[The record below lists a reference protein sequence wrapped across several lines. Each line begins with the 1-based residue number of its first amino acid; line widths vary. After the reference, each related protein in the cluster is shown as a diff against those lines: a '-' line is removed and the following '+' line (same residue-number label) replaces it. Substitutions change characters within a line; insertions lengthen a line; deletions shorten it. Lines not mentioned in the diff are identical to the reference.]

1 MSAEW
6 WDNFKGRCI
15 GLGEQ
20 WQRLFMR
27 DWTLNDQNRRRM
39 KNRIVIATAII
50 IAYGV
55 FAQEPIKVDLS
66 KMVGSPVAMTAT
78 PLTNLLLLYPEAT
91 NTIRVDATN
100 SMMSATN
107 IWISSL
113 IGVGHTNSLYMHGVG
128 LVPMTNRWALAWNID
143 NVIKDIRKEG
153 SMPELVK
160 KLVKAGDVC
169 EVIGHKWKDGCG
181 MEGCLN
187 FHTVPERYC
196 VICGK
201 IQTKEASEWK

>member
-1 MSAEW
+1 MYE
-6 WDNFKGRCI
+6 
-15 GLGEQ
+15 
-20 WQRLFMR
+20 
-27 DWTLNDQNRRRM
+27 
-39 KNRIVIATAII
+39 NRIVIATAII

-66 KMVGSPVAMTAT
+66 KMVGSPVAMAAT
-78 PLTNLLLLYPEAT
+78 PATNLLLLYPEAK

-100 SMMSATN
+100 SMMGETN
-107 IWISSL
+107 IRLSSL
-113 IGVGHTNSLYMHGVG
+113 IGVGHTNSMAASK
-128 LVPMTNRWALAWNID
+128 MTNQWALAWNID
-143 NVIKDIRKEG
+143 NVIRDIRKEG

-169 EVIGHKWKDGCG
+169 EVIGHKWKDGCAT
-181 MEGCLN
+181 EGCLN

>member
-1 MSAEW
+1 
-6 WDNFKGRCI
+6 
-15 GLGEQ
+15 
-20 WQRLFMR
+20 
-27 DWTLNDQNRRRM
+27 M
-39 KNRIVIATAII
+39 KKLVIFVVSII
-50 IAYGV
+50 IACFT

-66 KMVGSPVAMTAT
+66 KMVGSPVTMTAT

-91 NTIRVDATN
+91 NTILVDATN

-107 IWISSL
+107 IWLSSL
-113 IGVGHTNSLYMHGVG
+113 IGVGHTNSIYINGMAASK
-128 LVPMTNRWALAWNID
+128 MNNRWAWAWNID

-153 SMPELVK
+153 SMPDLVK

-181 MEGCLN
+181 AEGCLV
-187 FHTVPERYC
+187 FHTAPVRHC

-201 IQTKEASEWK
+201 IQTKEVSEWKLVE